1 MLSKFLLLAGIVHS
15 QKNKIMSFLSVRG
28 NKYLPIKVLEG
39 TLLPGTI
46 FVIWL
51 ICSRLNILS
60 KDFFPSPGDV
70 VNGFHE
76 VLNDGSFLDNLGM
89 SVIRV
94 LKGFLLGSTVG
105 FVIGITLGMSRF
117 LEKLITPIFNAI
129 RQVPLPAW
137 APLLVLVSLGE
148 MSRVLFIAIGACY
161 PVVLNTFEGVKNVRN
176 DYVEVGKVF
185 KFNRVQRFFKI
196 ILPSSFPS
204 TLTGL
209 RLSLSISWMLV
220 VAAEIFMTSGGGIGE
235 MMWACREYSRMD
247 LVVVCIIAI
256 ALVGFTMNFFMQK
269 MEMFFSFWRLTLK
282 QSR

>member
-1 MLSKFLLLAGIVHS
+1 MKSKNIQLMH
-15 QKNKIMSFLSVRG
+15 
-28 NKYLPIKVLEG
+28 VLEAAF
-39 TLLPGTI
+39 LPAII
-46 FVIWL
+46 FVAWFFASSYDVL
-51 ICSRLNILS
+51 PRNL
-60 KDFFPSPGDV
+60 FPSPVDV
-70 VNGFHE
+70 LSGFYE
-76 VLNDGSFLDNLGM
+76 VLNDGSFFYNLNI

-94 LKGFLLGSTVG
+94 LKGFLLGSITG
-105 FVIGITLGMSRF
+105 FFIGITLGVSRF

-161 PVVLNTFEGVKNVRN
+161 PVVLNTFEGVKNVRH
-176 DYVEVGKVF
+176 DYMEVGKVF
-185 KFNRVQRFFKI
+185 KFSKVKSFFKI
-196 ILPSSFPS
+196 ILPSSFPA

-235 MMWACREYSRMD
+235 MMWSCREFSRMD
-247 LVVVCIIAI
+247 LVVVGIIAI
-256 ALVGFTMNFFMQK
+256 AFVGFAMNFTMRK
-269 MEMFFSFWRLTLK
+269 LERLFSFWRITLK

>member
-1 MLSKFLLLAGIVHS
+1 MKIKKIHS
-15 QKNKIMSFLSVRG
+15 MH
-28 NKYLPIKVLEG
+28 VLEAAFLPA
-39 TLLPGTI
+39 TIILVWFLASQTNILPGN
-46 FVIWL
+46 L
-51 ICSRLNILS
+51 
-60 KDFFPSPGDV
+60 FPSPADV
-70 VNGFHE
+70 LNGFYE
-76 VLNDGSFLDNLGM
+76 VLNDGSFVYNLKI

-94 LKGFLLGSTVG
+94 LKGFLLGSTTG
-105 FVIGITLGMSRF
+105 FIIGTTLGMSRF

-161 PVVLNTFEGVKNVRN
+161 PVVLNTFEGVKSVRN
-176 DYVEVGKVF
+176 DYVEVGRVF
-185 KFNRVQRFFKI
+185 KFSRLKRFFRI

-204 TLTGL
+204 ILTGL

-247 LVVVCIIAI
+247 LVVVDIVAI
-256 ALVGFTMNFFMQK
+256 AVVGFIMNFLMRKF
-269 MEMFFSFWRLTLK
+269 ELFFSFWRITMK

>member
-1 MLSKFLLLAGIVHS
+1 MPVFSIKI
-15 QKNKIMSFLSVRG
+15 NKTHFIT
-28 NKYLPIKVLEG
+28 VLEG
-39 TLLPGTI
+39 LLLP
-46 FVIWL
+46 VIIIVAWL
-51 ICSRLNILS
+51 IFSTLNILP
-60 KDFFPSPGDV
+60 KNFFPSPKEV
-70 VNGFHE
+70 INGFYE
-76 VLNDGSFLDNLGM
+76 VLSDGTFFDNLGI

-94 LKGFLLGSTVG
+94 LKGFLLGSTTG

-117 LEKLITPIFNAI
+117 LEKLITPVFNAI

-161 PVVLNTFEGVKNVRN
+161 PVVLNTFEGVKNVRS

-185 KFNRVQRFFKI
+185 RFSRVQRFFKI
-196 ILPSSFPS
+196 ILPSSFPA

-235 MMWACREYSRMD
+235 MMWSCREDSRMD
-247 LVVVCIIAI
+247 LVVVCIIGI
-256 ALVGFTMNFFMQK
+256 ALIGFIMNFIMQK
-269 MEMFFSFWRLTLK
+269 MEMFFSFWRVTLK

>member
-1 MLSKFLLLAGIVHS
+1 MRI
-15 QKNKIMSFLSVRG
+15 NKTHLISVFQAA
-28 NKYLPIKVLEG
+28 
-39 TLLPGTI
+39 LLPA
-46 FVIWL
+46 VIIIAWF
-51 ICSRLNILS
+51 ISSRANVLPRNL
-60 KDFFPSPGDV
+60 FPSPGDV
-70 VNGFHE
+70 FAGFYE
-76 VLNDGSFLDNLGM
+76 VLHDGSFVYNLKI

-94 LKGFLLGSTVG
+94 LKGFLLGSTTG
-105 FVIGITLGMSRF
+105 FIIGTTLGMSRF

-161 PVVLNTFEGVKNVRN
+161 PVVLNTFEGVKSVRN
-176 DYVEVGKVF
+176 DYVEVGRVF
-185 KFNRVQRFFKI
+185 KFSRLKRFFRI

-247 LVVVCIIAI
+247 LVVVDIVAI
-256 ALVGFTMNFFMQK
+256 AVVGFIMNFLMRK
-269 MEMFFSFWRLTLK
+269 LEILFSFWRITMK